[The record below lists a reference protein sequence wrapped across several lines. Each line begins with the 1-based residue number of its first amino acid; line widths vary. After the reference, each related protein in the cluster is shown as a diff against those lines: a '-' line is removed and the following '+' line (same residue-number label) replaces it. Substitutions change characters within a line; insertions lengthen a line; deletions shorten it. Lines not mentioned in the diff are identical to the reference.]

1 MTFAA
6 GHCIGASGKLRPLLP
21 GNRGSGQGEQPTR
34 NTPSVNGRERR
45 RPQRAGT
52 RRNAKRRR
60 GVVLL
65 ALLLL
70 LGPLVV
76 SLDRLDAAGQLT
88 LFVLAGVALIPLS
101 WLIGEATDNLA
112 RHTGPGVGGFL
123 NATFGNAPEL
133 IIAIV
138 AVSDGLA
145 DIVRA
150 SLVGSIA
157 GNLLL
162 VLGFTLLFGQRGAI
176 DRPSAYTSLGLVG
189 FATLVFLIVA
199 VPGFHGDP
207 DRRTLAELS
216 VPLAAVLLVVR
227 LTVTR
232 RALRRQ
238 RILYASAEPEPE
250 GWPLTGA
257 VVVLGLASAVTAF
270 VTETLVGTLQS
281 FADSAHLSEFV
292 VAVLIVAIL
301 GNATEHG
308 SAVLLARRGRVKL
321 AVEIP
326 LASSAQIAGLLIPLI
341 ALISWGFEPIA
352 LSFRP
357 VELVAMGAAA
367 ALPAVVLRPGRTT
380 RCGGAILL
388 IAYAVLAAAFF
399 LSGDR

>member
-1 MTFAA
+1 
-6 GHCIGASGKLRPLLP
+6 
-21 GNRGSGQGEQPTR
+21 
-34 NTPSVNGRERR
+34 
-45 RPQRAGT
+45 
-52 RRNAKRRR
+52 
-60 GVVLL
+60 VLL
-65 ALLLL
+65 GLLL

-88 LFVLAGVALIPLS
+88 LFVLAGVALVPLA

-112 RHTGPGVGGFL
+112 VHTGPGVGGFL

-138 AVSDGLA
+138 AVSDGLTE
-145 DIVRA
+145 IVRA

-162 VLGFTLLFGQRGAI
+162 VLGFTLLFGRNGAI
-176 DRPSAYTSLGLVG
+176 DRPSAYISLGLVG
-189 FATLVFLIVA
+189 FATLIVLVVA
-199 VPGFHGDP
+199 APGFHGDP
-207 DRRTLAELS
+207 DRRTLAELTL
-216 VPLAAVLLVVR
+216 PLAALLLVVR
-227 LTVTR
+227 VTVTR
-232 RALRRQ
+232 YALRRQ
-238 RILYASAEPEPE
+238 RVLYSSAEREPE
-250 GWPLTGA
+250 GWPLIGA

-281 FADSAHLSEFV
+281 FADKAHLSEFV

-341 ALISWGFEPIA
+341 ALISWGFEPLA
-352 LSFRP
+352 FSFRP
-357 VELVAMGAAA
+357 VELVAMGVAA
-367 ALPAVVLRPGRTT
+367 ALPAVVLMPGRTT
-380 RCGGAILL
+380 RRGGAILL
-388 IAYAVLAAAFF
+388 VGYAALAVAFF